1 MKANGMRKRDAYWG
15 LVQQRKTC
23 NSCAVH
29 GYKNQAELGY
39 DTGEV
44 GNYSTWAN
52 DLDADVLIVA
62 QDFSNQAIY
71 MRDKGLIEP
80 KRLSEDAGPG
90 DYSTETNF
98 FLRELTKVIGRDM
111 GLPTHAGGKGVFLT
125 NAVLCLKPGAMNA
138 ANPAKVIAN
147 CGARFLRPL
156 VELIQPKVIVTL
168 GAVPTRSVLMAY
180 TPDAPELAPLR
191 KAAFGIVFR
200 QGPYHLPNGT
210 RLYPMYHPGRLGQ
223 SQRQRAEPTGA
234 NGWELM
240 KADWRRM
247 NKLLK

>member
-1 MKANGMRKRDAYWG
+1 MVMNKQEAYQA
-15 LVQQRKTC
+15 LVRLRMAC
-23 NSCAVH
+23 SLCVAH

-44 GNYSTWAN
+44 GNYSAWAN
-52 DLDADVLIVA
+52 DLEADVLIVA

-71 MRDKGLIEP
+71 VRDKGLIEP
-80 KRLSEDAGPG
+80 RQLSEDARPG

-168 GAVPTRSVLMAY
+168 GAVPARSVLMAY
-180 TPDAPELAPLR
+180 ATDVPELAPLR
-191 KAAFGIVFR
+191 KAAFGIVCR